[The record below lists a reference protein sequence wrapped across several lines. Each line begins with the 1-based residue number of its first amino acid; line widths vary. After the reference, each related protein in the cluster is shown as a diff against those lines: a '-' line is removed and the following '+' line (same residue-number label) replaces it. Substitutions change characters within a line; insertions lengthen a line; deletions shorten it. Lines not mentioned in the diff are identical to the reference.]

1 MYMTSCLYSRNLGDP
16 PREFSLYLMV
26 EPLSVRRDATVMC
39 VSKSSRTVVSC
50 LPQLASASLFVVGM
64 CSSGGIDINDAAKF
78 NTVGN
83 DSAESWTRL

>member
-1 MYMTSCLYSRNLGDP
+1 MNMTSCLYSRNLGDP
-16 PREFSLYLMV
+16 PRAFSLYLMV
-26 EPLSVRRDATVMC
+26 ESLSVRRDATVMC

-64 CSSGGIDINDAAKF
+64 CSPGGMDSNAAAKF
-78 NTVGN
+78 SMVGK